1 MSLRSFSLYA
11 CIIMLSLLPFSLCSC
26 GGKGKHVSKET
37 HDSIVL
43 LRKKGTDLRNDS
55 RFGEA
60 LRAHAK
66 GLQLARGTQDT
77 LEIVQALNNVGTDY
91 RRMGILD
98 EAQRYH
104 YQAWVMSQ
112 ACADTSFTA
121 RKNLVRSLNGLAN
134 VYLTIGNLQRADSA
148 LRLALAG
155 EKALGSKTGQA
166 INYANLGSI
175 YEKKGMID
183 SAWVYYRRSMEL
195 NRQDNNTLGVALC
208 HIYFGDLYKQNRQY
222 DDALREYESSYQ
234 LMKNSDDDWHAL
246 NAVVAMAKVWMDK
259 GNDRKT
265 TAYLAQAVAIADS
278 IKSKE
283 HLVEI
288 NTLYYKLYR
297 QRGDWHTA
305 LTYYEH
311 AKKLESELVNM
322 DKLNLMVSISQ
333 KIERDQQRQ
342 SLSKTH
348 SMLEYERAMRHISF
362 IVFFIVLLSLVV
374 IIGLLLYN
382 RRLRAR
388 SHRALRR
395 LSDVREAFFTNIT
408 HEFRTPLTV
417 ILGISQELCEDKAV
431 SPSAKDMASTIRR
444 QGERMLS
451 LVNQLLDLSKVKSV
465 ITEPE
470 WQSGNIVAYIG
481 MMMETYASYAQSKGI
496 VLQFIPRERQ
506 VETNFVPDYI
516 HKILDNL
523 LSNSFK
529 YVTPGHGKVDIVT
542 WVVGRTLRITVSD
555 NGCGIPASALP
566 HIFEPFFQIDNRPD
580 KVGTGV
586 GLALVAQTVKRLGG
600 TITVDSKENQ
610 GTVFYISLPLHAPT
624 APAIELKSPDK
635 DIETAG
641 LAEDDGTRSDPD
653 NTEQTAGYSILVVE
667 DNADVAQYIGRQLED
682 NYKVIYARDGKEGL
696 EKARKEIPDVILS
709 DLMMPGMDGIEM
721 CRQIRSDELTS
732 HIPIIIVSAKV
743 AEQDRLKGFSVG
755 ADAYLTKPFSREEL
769 RVRIS
774 TLIDQR
780 HRLQKKFSN
789 DLALSGDSGT
799 AQKQPAMEAP
809 ALSEL
814 DRRFLDKVADAVY
827 LMMGSGKDMDVYAI
841 AAKLAMSYS
850 QFNRKLSALTG
861 STPAQYIQR
870 IKIRKAQ
877 RMLTAHPELSFAE
890 VAERCGFSDYS
901 NFVRAFKNITGT
913 TPRSFVRS
921 PEK

>member
-1 MSLRSFSLYA
+1 
-11 CIIMLSLLPFSLCSC
+11 
-26 GGKGKHVSKET
+26 
-37 HDSIVL
+37 
-43 LRKKGTDLRNDS
+43 
-55 RFGEA
+55 
-60 LRAHAK
+60 
-66 GLQLARGTQDT
+66 
-77 LEIVQALNNVGTDY
+77 
-91 RRMGILD
+91 
-98 EAQRYH
+98 
-104 YQAWVMSQ
+104 
-112 ACADTSFTA
+112 
-121 RKNLVRSLNGLAN
+121 
-134 VYLTIGNLQRADSA
+134 
-148 LRLALAG
+148 
-155 EKALGSKTGQA
+155 
-166 INYANLGSI
+166 
-175 YEKKGMID
+175 
-183 SAWVYYRRSMEL
+183 
-195 NRQDNNTLGVALC
+195 
-208 HIYFGDLYKQNRQY
+208 
-222 DDALREYESSYQ
+222 
-234 LMKNSDDDWHAL
+234 
-246 NAVVAMAKVWMDK
+246 
-259 GNDRKT
+259 
-265 TAYLAQAVAIADS
+265 
-278 IKSKE
+278 
-283 HLVEI
+283 
-288 NTLYYKLYR
+288 
-297 QRGDWHTA
+297 
-305 LTYYEH
+305 
-311 AKKLESELVNM
+311 
-322 DKLNLMVSISQ
+322 
-333 KIERDQQRQ
+333 
-342 SLSKTH
+342 
-348 SMLEYERAMRHISF
+348 
-362 IVFFIVLLSLVV
+362 
-374 IIGLLLYN
+374 
-382 RRLRAR
+382 
-388 SHRALRR
+388 
-395 LSDVREAFFTNIT
+395 
-408 HEFRTPLTV
+408 
-417 ILGISQELCEDKAV
+417 
-431 SPSAKDMASTIRR
+431 
-444 QGERMLS
+444 MLS

-529 YVTPGHGKVDIVT
+529 YVTPGHGKVNIVT
-542 WVVGRTLRITVSD
+542 WVVGRTLRVTVSD

-610 GTVFYISLPLHAPT
+610 GTVFYLSLPLHAPT

-667 DNADVAQYIGRQLED
+667 DNADVAQYIGRQFED

-780 HRLQKKFSN
+780 HRLQKKFS
-789 DLALSGDSGT
+789 DGLALSGDSGT
-799 AQKQPAMEAP
+799 AQKQPALEAP

-901 NFVRAFKNITGT
+901 NFVRAFKNVTGT